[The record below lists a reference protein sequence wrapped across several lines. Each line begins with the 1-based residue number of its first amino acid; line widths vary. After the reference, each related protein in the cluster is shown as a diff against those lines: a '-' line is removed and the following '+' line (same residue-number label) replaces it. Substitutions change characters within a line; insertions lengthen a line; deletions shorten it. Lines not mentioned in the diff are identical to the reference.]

1 MSPIETSVY
10 AIQHNT
16 RQRAAAC
23 RRIKES
29 THASHT
35 HPANANVRARTASST
50 SRCNLA
56 LTPPLAI
63 VSPTC
68 RFASAAITASFDAAL
83 GAGAHINT
91 HTLATCAT
99 TPAAVRASSRDD
111 AAARH
116 DFALILL
123 ETHLHPRRPRA
134 TTPARAPDDD
144 DAVVATIGIALVGT
158 VIVVVVVAIA
168 LVRPDTKASQCDA
181 S

>member
-1 MSPIETSVY
+1 M
-10 AIQHNT
+10 
-16 RQRAAAC
+16 
-23 RRIKES
+23 
-29 THASHT
+29 
-35 HPANANVRARTASST
+35 
-50 SRCNLA
+50 
-56 LTPPLAI
+56 TPPLAI

-116 DFALILL
+116 GFALNLL

-144 DAVVATIGIALVGT
+144 DVALVIALVGA
-158 VIVVVVVAIA
+158 VIVAVVVAIA
-168 LVRPDTKASQCDA
+168 LVSADTKASQCDA

>member
-1 MSPIETSVY
+1 M
-10 AIQHNT
+10 
-16 RQRAAAC
+16 
-23 RRIKES
+23 
-29 THASHT
+29 HASHT
-35 HPANANVRARTASST
+35 HPANAKVRARTASST
-50 SRCNLA
+50 SKCNLA

-83 GAGAHINT
+83 GAGAHINV

-123 ETHLHPRRPRA
+123 ETHLHPRRPCA
-134 TTPARAPDDD
+134 TAPARAPGDDD
-144 DAVVATIGIALVGT
+144 DAIAIVIAIAVVT
-158 VIVVVVVAIA
+158 VIIVVVTIVGVV
-168 LVRPDTKASQCDA
+168 VDTKASQCDA

>member
-1 MSPIETSVY
+1 MY
-10 AIQHNT
+10 
-16 RQRAAAC
+16 
-23 RRIKES
+23 
-29 THASHT
+29 ASHT
-35 HPANANVRARTASST
+35 HPANAKVRARTASST
-50 SRCNLA
+50 SKCNRA

-111 AAARH
+111 AAVRH

-134 TTPARAPDDD
+134 TAPARAPGDDD
-144 DAVVATIGIALVGT
+144 DAIAIAALVFVVVVTVIIVGVT
-158 VIVVVVVAIA
+158 VIVGVGV
-168 LVRPDTKASQCDA
+168 DTKASQCDA